1 MKITTKISA
10 AAVGLLLLFSQIFS
24 IWNLRETQRM
34 RLGSVMSSELTRLNI
49 SARNFSEEI
58 SRNWSYLKDEKG
70 ERFWGRSCFQN
81 HYSANAVLYYDGEEL
96 SNISGLEFD
105 LDYLKKHAD
114 DLSELQ
120 KYLDDA
126 VWYGSLSAMIGETEG
141 RKLLILSAPIS
152 DTKFELLQYR
162 DITKLYEEN
171 RKLFLRGGGMAL
183 VLAVILLLALSLV
196 VRHILRPFRH
206 LSSASTKIAGGDYS
220 VRVEERGRDELTEV
234 AKSFNEM
241 ARQVQG
247 QVHSL
252 ADKNEKQRRLL
263 GALAHELKTPMTG
276 IQGYAELLQRVELPE
291 ERQQEALSYIEQE
304 CKRLSRLS
312 AKLLQ
317 LEELAGESEEEI
329 SAEKKTLEVKKLFA
343 ETEKLLH
350 RRLAEKEIC
359 LETEVAE
366 GAETVEGD
374 ADLLVSLL
382 TNLAD
387 NALKASSSGSV
398 VRLVATKEGL
408 SVSDEGKG
416 IPKEELA
423 KITEPFYMVDKSRSR
438 QAGGAGLGLA
448 LCDQIARL
456 HGWSLRIESEPGRGT
471 KAEVCF
477 LGRQAGKM
485 DQP

>member
-1 MKITTKISA
+1 MKLTTKISA
-10 AAVGLLLLFSQIFS
+10 AAIGLLLLFSQTFS
-24 IWNLRETQRM
+24 IWNLKETQRM
-34 RLGSVMSSELTRLNI
+34 RLGSILNSELTRLNT
-49 SARNFSEEI
+49 SAQNFSEEFGQ
-58 SRNWSYLKDEKG
+58 SRSYLKDEKG

-105 LDYLKKHAD
+105 LAYLKKHTD
-114 DLSELQ
+114 DFSELRN
-120 KYLDDA
+120 YLDDGR
-126 VWYGSLSAMIGETEG
+126 WYGDFLMMIGETAG
-141 RKLLILSAPIS
+141 RKLLILHMPVGS
-152 DTKFELLQYR
+152 TRFELLHYR
-162 DITKLYEEN
+162 DITELYEES
-171 RKLFLRGGGMAL
+171 RELFLRGGGMAL

-196 VRHILRPFRH
+196 VRRILRPFHH
-206 LSSASTKIAGGDYS
+206 LSSAAAKIADGDYS
-220 VRVEERGRDELTEV
+220 VRMEMRGHDEVAEV

-241 ARQVQG
+241 ARQVEGHVQ
-247 QVHSL
+247 SL
-252 ADKNEKQRRLL
+252 AETNEKQRRLL

-276 IQGYAELLQRVELPE
+276 IQGYTELLQRVELPK

-329 SAEKKTLEVKKLFA
+329 RAEKKTLEVGKLFA

-359 LETEVAE
+359 LETEIAE
-366 GAETVEGD
+366 DAGTVEGD
-374 ADLLVSLL
+374 ADLLISLL

-387 NALKASSSGSV
+387 NAVKASAPGGV
-398 VRLVATKEGL
+398 IRLAATKEGL

-456 HGWSLRIESEPGRGT
+456 HGWNLRIESEPGRGT
-471 KAEVCF
+471 RAEVCF
-477 LGRQAGKM
+477 SGRQADKG
-485 DQP
+485 